1 MAGEKGERK
10 RGRKMPVEMKMEGRG
25 RAADEVE
32 AMLPSDGTWKTFTF
46 FTPPLYVFV

>member
-1 MAGEKGERK
+1 
-10 RGRKMPVEMKMEGRG
+10 MPVEMKREGRG

-46 FTPPLYVFV
+46 FTPPLYVFVQAGPSRGLKGVRS